1 MELPFNKIYKLI
13 KLTEANALFWFLLTI
28 LPKQK
33 QEKISKKNS
42 NYSGKSV
49 AIGHDIV
56 FIYQLFAC
64 LQNQNHNCPQQS
76 HSFYKSHPPPP
87 LSKKKSAPPSFL
99 VISTQKFTN
108 YQPPFTK
115 SPLKT
120 FKLAAPP
127 PFPKRTRKPFYTF
140 LCFETFFNN
149 KSFIKWIELKNV
161 YKKPWLGSFVYIFS
175 GRRPNYDLPE
185 CQCTTFHTKH
195 MVNNSPL
202 QNIIWLPS
210 SGNVSIY
217 PVYIKK

>member
-1 MELPFNKIYKLI
+1 MLCFDFFSQYYLNKNK
-13 KLTEANALFWFLLTI
+13 KKFQRKTQTI
-28 LPKQK
+28 LGRVSQLVMTLFLF
-33 QEKISKKNS
+33 ISYLPAFRIRIIIVHS
-42 NYSGKSV
+42 T
-49 AIGHDIV
+49 AIV
-56 FIYQLFAC
+56 FIRVA
-64 LQNQNHNCPQQS
+64 
-76 HSFYKSHPPPP
+76 PP

-175 GRRPNYDLPE
+175 GRRPNCDLP
-185 CQCTTFHTKH
+185 
-195 MVNNSPL
+195 
-202 QNIIWLPS
+202 
-210 SGNVSIY
+210 
-217 PVYIKK
+217 